1 MYKMSVLC
9 PRFVTKLGLFGY
21 IIVFVI
27 CMFTFEL
34 ILKKEP
40 RQFENEVTEQ
50 LKIKELQFHTAR
62 LDSRNL
68 VRYLYTT
75 NK

>member
-1 MYKMSVLC
+1 
-9 PRFVTKLGLFGY
+9 
-21 IIVFVI
+21 
-27 CMFTFEL
+27 MFTFEL